1 VRFEEFIVGQT
12 FVSDARLVSR
22 EEIVEF
28 ARRYDNQ
35 PLHVDPVAAK
45 DGLFGDVIGSGYMGL
60 AIAWQLWLSTGA
72 QGSDGRAGVALENAK
87 WLRPMLPGAVVRA
100 EIRVADRWLTSKG
113 HGMIRLAF
121 RLHEDGGSDLLTFET
136 VGIMARAD
144 TPVAEDLAP
153 GS

>member
-1 VRFEEFIVGQT
+1 MRFEEFVVGQT
-12 FVSDARLVSR
+12 FVSDARPVSR

-35 PLHVDPVAAK
+35 PLHVDPDAAK

-60 AIAWQLWLSTGA
+60 AIAWQLWLATGA

-87 WLRPMLPGAVVRA
+87 WLRPMLPGTVVRA
-100 EIRVADRWLTSKG
+100 EIRVADCWLTSKG

-144 TPVAEDLAP
+144 TPLAEDLAP